1 MVETMKPLMFFP
13 AVLLLT
19 ACQLPTNVA
28 LQKIDQLRAAQNA
41 CLAENVPQFE
51 DGTSE
56 ASKVGY
62 YVAMSCTVQTDKLV
76 QHAVP
81 HATPAERQAFERDA
95 ALRATGYVLRARAQP
110 RS

>member
-1 MVETMKPLMFFP
+1 MVTPMKY
-13 AVLLLT
+13 LLLVVALLLPA

-28 LQKIDQLRAAQNA
+28 LQKIDQLRMQQNA
-41 CLAENVPQFE
+41 CLNENVSQFE

-56 ASKVGY
+56 AGKVGY

-76 QHAVP
+76 QYAVP
-81 HATPAERQAFERDA
+81 YATPAERQAFQRDA
-95 ALRATGYVLRARAQP
+95 ALRATGNVLRARAQP